1 MSTKK
6 LAKELGII
14 RKRSQNKE
22 SGQTTKRPGKK
33 QYFSYLIIIDFESTC
48 WREKNNYGQ
57 EIIEF
62 PAVLLN
68 TSTGAVESEFHTY
81 VQPQE
86 HPFLSEFCT
95 ELTGITQAQVEAG
108 VPLAICL
115 SRFTRWLHSLQQE
128 RGVVFL
134 KDGKAPLAPGC
145 PCAFVTWSDWDL
157 GVCLLYECK
166 RKQICKPEVL
176 NSWIDLRATY
186 KLFYNRKPKGLNG
199 ALQDLGI
206 EFSGREHS
214 GLDDARNTA
223 RLAWRMMT
231 DGCFMKITKSLDRTP
246 LRAKP
251 LFPNKPVDNDPSNHR
266 EQHSSHDK
274 MQEGVRN
281 QQQQQQQQHRSES
294 TPLEISAKP
303 PSDAT
308 RDTTHR
314 PNVNQNPGAYQ
325 CQSLVT
331 PKTVL
336 GSLSSCLSVGGMTGS
351 MTRQYGGCGALSRSS
366 LSPRATGLVL
376 VSTTV
381 SSHTDVL
388 AKQLNFDLE
397 ASEVDWTDGVLL
409 PETEESGPSYDDVVL
424 EEEEEGGQNL
434 GDGYGPEVATNSGVC
449 WKGPWKTASSSAS
462 SSLLPPPAPSDSVRG
477 LRETSTNRTS
487 LPVLK
492 NQPQA
497 TSDDAC
503 FKMPPPVSAPTDNYR
518 SVLRPFVHKTTTPS
532 GSVAHSSIYKPT
544 TPSFSATNS
553 NPQNTTL
560 GSLVSKHSLLHSAT
574 PCSSAPKYVTHKTT
588 APSSG
593 SALPLYH
600 TVQRDSS
607 KTTTP
612 STPFTIF
619 QDVESQPSTSNRT
632 TKTSTGG
639 SFSVPPSVLS
649 SSVNQSSLPASSRA
663 GGPRKAAAA
672 AATTTTT
679 VTSPL
684 CGCGRRAKRLS
695 VGNGGP
701 NHGRGFYCCPVRRS
715 GPGAAAPKKG
725 CEFFKWESA
734 LLASLTPGP
743 SKQRHASCPPR
754 PASALPKLL
763 R

>member
-22 SGQTTKRPGKK
+22 SGQTKRPGKK

-95 ELTGITQAQVEAG
+95 ELTGITQTQVEAG
-108 VPLAICL
+108 VPLSICL
-115 SRFTRWLHSLQQE
+115 SRFTRWLHSLQQD
-128 RGVVFL
+128 RGVLFVR
-134 KDGKAPLAPGC
+134 DGKAPLVPGC

-251 LFPNKPVDNDPSNHR
+251 LFPNKPVNNDSSNHH
-266 EQHSSHDK
+266 EHSSQTN
-274 MQEGVRN
+274 MQEGVCK
-281 QQQQQQQQHRSES
+281 QQQHRSES
-294 TPLEISAKP
+294 TTLECSAKP
-303 PSDAT
+303 PSSDVT
-308 RDTTHR
+308 LDTTHR
-314 PNVNQNPGAYQ
+314 LNVNQNPGTYQ

-336 GSLSSCLSVGGMTGS
+336 GSLSSCLSVGGMTGP
-351 MTRQYGGCGALSRSS
+351 MMRQQGALSRSS
-366 LSPRATGLVL
+366 LSFQATGLVL

-397 ASEVDWTDGVLL
+397 ASEVDWTDGVVL
-409 PETEESGPSYDDVVL
+409 PETEEPGPSYDDVVL
-424 EEEEEGGQNL
+424 EEEEQNL
-434 GDGYGPEVATNSGVC
+434 GDGCDPEVATNSGVC
-449 WKGPWKTASSSAS
+449 RKGPGKTLSSLASSPLCLPRAS
-462 SSLLPPPAPSDSVRG
+462 LDSLMASGGG
-477 LRETSTNRTS
+477 LKETSANRTS
-487 LPVLK
+487 LPVVK
-492 NQPQA
+492 NRPQVT
-497 TSDDAC
+497 TSADAC
-503 FKMPPPVSAPTDNYR
+503 FKMPQPVSAPTGDNYR
-518 SVLRPFVHKTTTPS
+518 SVLRPFVHKTTTPR
-532 GSVAHSSIYKPT
+532 GSVAHSFIHKPT
-544 TPSFSATNS
+544 TPSVSATNS
-553 NPQNTTL
+553 NPHYTTL
-560 GSLVSKHSLLHSAT
+560 GSLVSNHSLNSAT
-574 PCSSAPKYVTHKTT
+574 PCSSTPKYIARKTT
-588 APSSG
+588 ALSSG
-593 SALPLYH
+593 SALPSPLYQSNTPCCGH
-600 TVQRDSS
+600 TVQRNSS

-619 QDVESQPSTSNRT
+619 QDVESQPSTSTRIQA
-632 TKTSTGG
+632 STGG

-663 GGPRKAAAA
+663 GAPRKAAM
-672 AATTTTT
+672 TT

-715 GPGAAAPKKG
+715 GPGVSAPKKG
-725 CEFFKWESA
+725 CEFFKWETA
-734 LLASLTPGP
+734 LLASLTPGL
-743 SKQRHASCPPR
+743 SKQRHASCPTR
-754 PASALPKLL
+754 PAPALPKLL